1 MNNSYIILKRLF
13 KEHSLLNDING
24 ILSWDMATFMPKNSR
39 FQRKNQINVINQY
52 KKNLFELIKKNDL
65 LNKVEYEKLSTED
78 KNNFDLMKKKCDYF
92 NYIPFETIQKKS
104 LLSIECEGA
113 WRDALIKS
121 NFNIV
126 KKKLSDLVC
135 VIKHES
141 EILSQYKSISRYDCL
156 LEKYDRSLN
165 TKKLLKIFK
174 DIEEFIHKTLP
185 KIEKKQNIQNLNIK
199 EKTLNEKVQFDL
211 SKILMKGLGFN
222 FSKGRIDKSLHPFCG
237 GGTDDVRITTRFN
250 ELDSFSCFDALMHE
264 TGHALYEQGLPK
276 KWVHQPLGSSAGM
289 SLHESQSLF
298 IEKQIIKSLPASKY
312 IQKVLLKILKNE
324 NLFMDSIDIFNS
336 RTVVKKNYIR
346 VDADEVHYPLH
357 IIHRFNIEMQ
367 IIENNGNI
375 KDLPDL
381 WNQEFKKLF
390 GIEVKNDSDGCLQDI
405 HWYGGDF
412 GYYPTYS
419 IGAIIAAQLKYQIK
433 NKLKNFDKL
442 IENGDFR
449 LIILWLKENVHSMG
463 NFYTIDELLKLK
475 TGEKLTTKYFKKHI
489 TERYLNRIN

>member
-1 MNNSYIILKRLF
+1 
-13 KEHSLLNDING
+13 
-24 ILSWDMATFMPKNSR
+24 
-39 FQRKNQINVINQY
+39 
-52 KKNLFELIKKNDL
+52 
-65 LNKVEYEKLSTED
+65 
-78 KNNFDLMKKKCDYF
+78 
-92 NYIPFETIQKKS
+92 
-104 LLSIECEGA
+104 
-113 WRDALIKS
+113 
-121 NFNIV
+121 
-126 KKKLSDLVC
+126 
-135 VIKHES
+135 
-141 EILSQYKSISRYDCL
+141 
-156 LEKYDRSLN
+156 
-165 TKKLLKIFK
+165 
-174 DIEEFIHKTLP
+174 
-185 KIEKKQNIQNLNIK
+185 
-199 EKTLNEKVQFDL
+199 
-211 SKILMKGLGFN
+211 
-222 FSKGRIDKSLHPFCG
+222 
-237 GGTDDVRITTRFN
+237 RITTRFN

>member
-1 MNNSYIILKRLF
+1 MNNSYIKLKKLF
-13 KEHSLLNDING
+13 KEHSLLSDINS
-24 ILSWDMATFMPKNSR
+24 ILNWDMATFMPEKSR
-39 FQRKNQINVINQY
+39 FQRKTQIKVINEY
-52 KKNLFELIKKNDL
+52 KKNLFEQIKKNNL
-65 LNKVEYEKLSTED
+65 LKKVEYEKLNAED
-78 KNNFDLMKKKCDYF
+78 KNNFDLMKKKIDYF
-92 NYIPFETIQKKS
+92 NCIPFETIQKKS

-113 WRDALIKS
+113 WRDALRKS

-126 KKKLSDLVC
+126 KKKLSDLVNI
-135 VIKHES
+135 IKHES
-141 EILSQYKSISRYDCL
+141 DILSQYKSISKYDCL

-165 TKKLLKIFK
+165 TKRLIKIFK
-174 DIEEFIHKTLP
+174 DIEGFIHKTLP
-185 KIEKKQNIQNLNIK
+185 KIKKNQNLQSLKIK
-199 EKTLNEKVQFDL
+199 ENKLNEKEQFDL
-211 SKILMKGLGFN
+211 SKILMKRLGFD

-250 ELDSFSCFDALMHE
+250 ESDSFSCFDALMHE

-298 IEKQIIKSLPASKY
+298 IEMQIIKSLSASKY
-312 IQKVLLKILKNE
+312 IQKVLSKILKNQ
-324 NLFMDSIDIFNS
+324 NLFMDYVDIFNL
-336 RTVVKKNYIR
+336 RTVVKQNFIR

-367 IIENNGNI
+367 IIENKVNI
-375 KDLPDL
+375 NDLPDL

-390 GIEVKNDSDGCLQDI
+390 GIDVKNDSDGCLQDI

-419 IGAIIAAQLKYQIK
+419 IGAIIAAQLKYKIK

-442 IENGDFR
+442 IENGEFR
-449 LIILWLKENVHSMG
+449 PIILWLKDNIHSMG

-475 TGEKLTTKYFKKHI
+475 TGENLTTKYFKRHI